1 LGLSAGKS
9 LRIGMMADVY
19 KPHVSGITNYIAL
32 NKRALE
38 RSGHQVFVFTF
49 GDLDYADD
57 EEGIIRSPGVP
68 LLDTGYYLSLRYSST
83 ARKLINHLD
92 LVHVHHPFLS
102 GSLALRYCRRRGI
115 PIVFTNHTRYDLYAQ
130 AYLPVLPDVFGETA
144 LEAYLPSFCRACD
157 LVITPSPGMRDVL
170 TRFGV
175 NSPIE
180 VLPNGVDLGPFT
192 NPKKIEAAERY
203 GLRKE
208 DMVLIYTGRLGP
220 EKNLI
225 FLLRA
230 FNGAAQAF
238 ENVKLLLV
246 GDGPERDNLEDRVNH
261 MGIQDRV
268 IFTGMVPYHSL
279 PGYLALAD
287 AFVTA
292 SITEVHPLSVIEAMA
307 VGLPVLG
314 IESPGVGDT
323 VQNGKT
329 GFIVPEEDLA
339 AFTASMARLI
349 TQGEERRAMGAKARE
364 AAQIYS
370 IERTTD
376 LLLERYASVV
386 SGASDRKNSLR
397 ARWSRFLD
405 RLVT

>member
-1 LGLSAGKS
+1 MNEGGS
-9 LRIGMMADVY
+9 LQIGMMADVY
-19 KPHVSGITNYIAL
+19 KPHVSGITNYITL

-38 RSGHQVFVFTF
+38 QVGHQVYVFTF

-57 EEGIIRSPGVP
+57 EERIVRSPGVP
-68 LLDTGYYLSLRYSST
+68 LLDTGYYLSLRYSAA
-83 ARKLINHLD
+83 ARKLINQMD

-144 LEAYLPSFCRACD
+144 LEAYLPSFCRSCD

-170 TRFGV
+170 ARFGV
-175 NSPIE
+175 NTPID
-180 VLPNGVDLGPFT
+180 VVPNGVDLAPFT
-192 NPKKIEAAERY
+192 NPLKIEGAEQYR
-203 GLRKE
+203 LRK
-208 DMVLIYTGRLGP
+208 DDVVLIYTGRLGP

-230 FNGAAQAF
+230 FNGVAQAF
-238 ENVKLLLV
+238 DNVKLLMV

-261 MGIQDRV
+261 MSIQNRV

-287 AFVTA
+287 VFVTA

-314 IESPGVGDT
+314 IQSPGVGDT
-323 VQNGKT
+323 IENGET

-339 AFTASMARLI
+339 AYTAKMVRLV
-349 TQGEERRAMGAKARE
+349 TQVDERRAMGKKARE
-364 AAQIYS
+364 AAEKYS
-370 IERTTD
+370 IERTTQMMLD
-376 LLLERYASVV
+376 RYTSVV
-386 SGASDRKNSLR
+386 SRTSDRKHSLR
-397 ARWSRFLD
+397 ARWSRFID
-405 RLVT
+405 RLMN

>member
-1 LGLSAGKS
+1 
-9 LRIGMMADVY
+9 MMADVY
-19 KPHVSGITNYIAL
+19 KPHVSGITNYISL
-32 NKRALE
+32 NKHALE
-38 RSGHQVFVFTF
+38 QAGHQVCVFTF
-49 GDLDYADD
+49 GDLDFTDD
-57 EEGIIRSPGVP
+57 EDRIIRSPGVP
-68 LLDTGYYLSLRYSST
+68 LLDTGYYLSLRYSAK
-83 ARKLINHLD
+83 ARKLINQMD

-115 PIVFTNHTRYDLYAQ
+115 PVVFTNHTRYDLYAQ
-130 AYLPVLPDVFGETA
+130 VYLPVLPEVFGDTA

-157 LVITPSPGMRDVL
+157 LVIAPSPGMRDVL

-175 NSPIE
+175 NSPID
-180 VLPNGVDLGPFT
+180 VVPNGVDLAPFT
-192 NPKKIEAAERY
+192 NPVKIEDAERF
-203 GLRKE
+203 GLRK
-208 DMVLIYTGRLGP
+208 DDVVLIYTGRLGP

-246 GDGPERDNLEDRVNH
+246 GDGPERDNLEDRINH
-261 MGIQDRV
+261 MGIQNRV

-314 IESPGVGDT
+314 IQSPGVGDT
-323 VQNGKT
+323 IENSKT

-339 AFTASMARLI
+339 AFTAKMVRLI
-349 TQGEERRAMGAKARE
+349 TQGDERRAMGEKARE
-364 AAQIYS
+364 AAQNYS
-370 IERTTD
+370 IDRTTKM
-376 LLLERYASVV
+376 LLERYTSVV
-386 SGASDRKNSLR
+386 SATSDRKYSLR

-405 RLVT
+405 RWAS

>member
-1 LGLSAGKS
+1 
-9 LRIGMMADVY
+9 MADVY
-19 KPHVSGITNYIAL
+19 KPHVSGITNYISL

-38 RSGHQVFVFTF
+38 RCGHQVFVFTF
-49 GDLDYADD
+49 GDLDYEDD
-57 EEGIIRSPGVP
+57 EERIIRSPGVP
-68 LLDTGYYLSLRYSST
+68 LLDTGYYLSLRYSAT
-83 ARKLINHLD
+83 ARKLINHMD

-157 LVITPSPGMRDVL
+157 LVITPSPGMRAVL
-170 TRFGV
+170 NRFGV
-175 NSPIE
+175 NTPIE

-203 GLRKE
+203 GLRNE
-208 DMVLIYTGRLGP
+208 DVVLIYTGRMGP

-238 ENVKLLLV
+238 ENVKLLMV
-246 GDGPERDNLEDRVNH
+246 GDGPERDNLEDRVSH

-279 PGYLALAD
+279 PGHLALAD

-314 IESPGVGDT
+314 IQSPGVGDT
-323 VQNGKT
+323 VENGKT
-329 GFIVPEEDLA
+329 GFIVKEEDLA
-339 AFTASMARLI
+339 AFTARMARLI
-349 TQGEERRAMGAKARE
+349 TQGEERRAMGANARE

-370 IERTTD
+370 IERTTE
-376 LLLERYASVV
+376 LLLGHYASVV
-386 SGASDRKNSLR
+386 SRASDRKNSLR

-405 RLVT
+405 RLAT

>member
-1 LGLSAGKS
+1 M
-9 LRIGMMADVY
+9 RIGMMADVY

-38 RSGHQVFVFTF
+38 QAGHQVYVFTF
-49 GDLDYADD
+49 GDLDYEDD
-57 EEGIIRSPGVP
+57 EERIIRSPGFP
-68 LLDTGYYLSLRYSST
+68 LLDTGYYLSLRYSPE
-83 ARKLINHLD
+83 ARNLINSMD

-102 GSLALRYCRRRGI
+102 GSLALRYCRPRGI

-130 AYLPVLPDVFGETA
+130 VYLPVLPEVFGETA

-157 LVITPSPGMRDVL
+157 LVIAPSPGMRNVL

-175 NSPIE
+175 NTSID
-180 VLPNGVDLGPFT
+180 VIPNGVDLKPFT
-192 NPKKIEAAERY
+192 NPPKIEDAER
-203 GLRKE
+203 LRLQKDE
-208 DMVLIYTGRLGP
+208 VILIYTGRLSP

-230 FNGAAQAF
+230 FNGAAKAF
-238 ENVKLLLV
+238 ANVKLLLV
-246 GDGPERDNLEDRVNH
+246 GDGPERDNLRDRVGH

-292 SITEVHPLSVIEAMA
+292 SVTEVHPLSVIEAMA

-314 IESPGVGDT
+314 IQSPGVGDT
-323 VQNGKT
+323 VEDGKT

-339 AFTASMARLI
+339 AFTALMARLI
-349 TQGEERRAMGAKARE
+349 TQADERRALGEKASE
-364 AAQIYS
+364 AAKKYS
-370 IERTTD
+370 IERTTEI
-376 LLLERYASVV
+376 LLERYASVV
-386 SGASDRKNSLR
+386 MRTSDRKHSLR

-405 RLVT
+405 RWAR

>member
-1 LGLSAGKS
+1 LGLSAGES

-19 KPHVSGITNYIAL
+19 KPHVSGITNYITL

-38 RSGHQVFVFTF
+38 RSGHQVYVFTF

-57 EEGIIRSPGVP
+57 EERVIRSPGVP
-68 LLDTGYYLSLRYSST
+68 LLDTGFYLSLRYSAA
-83 ARKLINHLD
+83 ARKLINHMD

-115 PIVFTNHTRYDLYAQ
+115 PLIFTNHTRYDLYAQ

-157 LVITPSPGMRDVL
+157 LVITPSPGMRAVL
-170 TRFGV
+170 NRFGV
-175 NSPIE
+175 NTPID
-180 VLPNGVDLGPFT
+180 VVPNGVDLGPFT
-192 NPKKIEAAERY
+192 NPTKIEAAESY
-203 GLRKE
+203 GLREE
-208 DMVLIYTGRLGP
+208 DVVLIYTGRLGP

-268 IFTGMVPYHSL
+268 VFTGMVPYHSL

-292 SITEVHPLSVIEAMA
+292 SVTEVHPLSVIEAMA

-314 IESPGVGDT
+314 IQSPGVGDT
-323 VQNGKT
+323 IENGKT

-339 AFTASMARLI
+339 AFTARMARMI
-349 TQGEERRAMGAKARE
+349 TQGEERRDMGARARE

-370 IERTTD
+370 IERTTEM
-376 LLLERYASVV
+376 LLERYTSVV
-386 SGASDRKNSLR
+386 SRTSDRKNSLR

-405 RLVT
+405 RWVT

>member
-1 LGLSAGKS
+1 MSGGEVM
-9 LRIGMMADVY
+9 RIGMMADVY

-38 RSGHQVFVFTF
+38 QAGHQVYVFTF
-49 GDLDYADD
+49 GDLDYPD
-57 EEGIIRSPGVP
+57 EEEHIIRSPGVP
-68 LLDTGYYLSLRYSST
+68 LLDTGYYLSLRYSKK
-83 ARKLINHLD
+83 ARKLINHMD

-130 AYLPVLPDVFGETA
+130 VYLPVLPEVFGETA

-157 LVITPSPGMRDVL
+157 MVITPSPGMRDVL

-175 NSPIE
+175 NTPID
-180 VLPNGVDLGPFT
+180 VVPNGVDLEPFT
-192 NPKKIEAAERY
+192 NPLNIEDAGRY
-203 GLRKE
+203 GLQK
-208 DMVLIYTGRLGP
+208 DDVVLIYTGRMGP
-220 EKNLI
+220 EKNLT

-238 ENVKLLLV
+238 DNVKLLLV

-261 MGIQDRV
+261 MGIQNRV
-268 IFTGMVPYHSL
+268 IFTGMVPYHAL

-314 IESPGVGDT
+314 IQSPGVGDT
-323 VQNGKT
+323 IENGKT

-339 AFTASMARLI
+339 AFTAMMVRLI
-349 TQGEERRAMGAKARE
+349 THGDERRALGERARE
-364 AAQIYS
+364 TAEKYS
-370 IERTTD
+370 IERTTRM
-376 LLLERYASVV
+376 LLERYTGVV
-386 SGASDRKNSLR
+386 AKTSDRKHSLR

-405 RLVT
+405 RWVS